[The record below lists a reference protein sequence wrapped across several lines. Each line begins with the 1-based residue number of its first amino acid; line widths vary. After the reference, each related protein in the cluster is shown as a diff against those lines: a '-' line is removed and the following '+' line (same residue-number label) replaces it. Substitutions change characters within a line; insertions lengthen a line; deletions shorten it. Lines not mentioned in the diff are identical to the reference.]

1 MEISSG
7 PSIQVQTEVLKKA
20 TETQEQAVSSI
31 LQDSAQQLQE
41 QQQIQQTQ
49 QKSTAQL
56 TGLGGSLDLRT

>member
-7 PSIQVQTEVLKKA
+7 PSIQAQTEVLKKA
-20 TETQEQAVSSI
+20 TETQEHAVSNV